1 VYKFTHFFT
10 YSVWVF
16 VNCVVVGRS
25 RFGQEVM
32 CLKETEKEKQ
42 LTNVTIPPIEP
53 ETSMQNIT
61 TELSSPWQ
69 LVAVVA
75 GAGLVM

>member
-1 VYKFTHFFT
+1 
-10 YSVWVF
+10 
-16 VNCVVVGRS
+16 VNSVVVGHG
-25 RFGQEVM
+25 RFGPEVT

-42 LTNVTIPPIEP
+42 LTLPPIEP

-61 TELSSPWQ
+61 KELSSPWQ

-75 GAGLVM
+75 GAGLIM